1 MMTKHISDQPRSQ
14 GNARLREYTRQ
25 EREAVPH
32 PTVMALHSRPKDRSG
47 DGRKT
52 AEYARIERGQ
62 SA

>member
-1 MMTKHISDQPRSQ
+1 MSRHISDQPREH
-14 GNARLREYTRQ
+14 GTARMREYTRQ

-32 PTVMALHSRPKDRSG
+32 PTVMALYSRPRDR
-47 DGRKT
+47 DGENRKT